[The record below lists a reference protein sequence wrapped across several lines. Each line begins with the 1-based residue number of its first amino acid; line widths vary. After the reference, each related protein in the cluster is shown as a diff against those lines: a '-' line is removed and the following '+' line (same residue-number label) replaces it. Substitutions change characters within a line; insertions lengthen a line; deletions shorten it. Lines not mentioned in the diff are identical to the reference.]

1 MNRKVPGSLKPL
13 IAGDESM
20 VTNLLRQKNEQL

>member
-1 MNRKVPGSLKPL
+1 MIASFRIAETL

-20 VTNLLRQKNEQL
+20 VTELLRQKNERP